1 MRLQTNRKD
10 EKYDPAHRG
19 RVERSLLSGEGG
31 SVLILLA
38 IVLAAILALGALSI
52 DIGMM
57 LLTKTQLQ
65 NAADSAALAG
75 ASVMARSGGERGDAR
90 TAAIRLAAANRA
102 FKGSDGRRFNEFAP
116 VILEE
121 EDITFP
127 EAGVIRVAAQRTE
140 ASGNPLRS
148 YFLKVLDPRANAT
161 IDVRATASASYID
174 VCGTNCPKP
183 WAPPDRWHDANKN
196 NKYDPNKTTNK
207 SEYYDPKLT
216 GYRLPDDLGV
226 QVTIKI
232 RSASQSMV
240 PSYYYAV
247 DYPPV
252 GKGNPG
258 EGANR
263 YREWIG
269 GCPDPSFVVE
279 PGDMLQI
286 EPGSMSGPTK
296 QGLDVL
302 YALDP
307 KARWH
312 SLNKKVVDSAYLRS
326 PRIVTIPLMDPSIG
340 VTAAGP
346 GRKKVV
352 VAKLLSFFIESYS
365 SSNVTGR
372 LVGAAAPGS
381 AVPCATQTGRSFL
394 YKVKLTE

>member
-1 MRLQTNRKD
+1 MDK
-10 EKYDPAHRG
+10 EPKPGRG
-19 RVERSLLSGEGG
+19 ERPERERLSGRRG
-31 SVLILLA
+31 STLILLA
-38 IVLAAILALGALSI
+38 IVFAAILALGALSI

-75 ASVMARSGGERGDAR
+75 VSVMARMGGEKGDAR

-102 FKGSDGRRFNEFAP
+102 FQGSSGKRFNEFAP
-116 VILEE
+116 VVLDDG
-121 EDITFP
+121 DITFP
-127 EAGVIRVAAQRTE
+127 EPGVIRVAARRTE

-148 YFLKVLDPRANAT
+148 YFLKVLDPKSNAT
-161 IDVRATASASYID
+161 IDVRATASASYMD
-174 VCGTNCPKP
+174 VCGANCPKP
-183 WAPPDRWHDANKN
+183 WAPPDRWYDANKN
-196 NKYDPNKTTNK
+196 NKYDPNNTTNK
-207 SEYYDPKLT
+207 SEYYDPELT
-216 GYRLPDDLGV
+216 GYRLPDDFGV
-226 QVTIKI
+226 KITIKI
-232 RSASQSMV
+232 RSASQSML

-247 DYPPV
+247 DYPPI
-252 GKGNPG
+252 GKGSPA

-263 YREWIG
+263 YRDWIG

-302 YALDP
+302 FALDP
-307 KARWH
+307 KARWDAV
-312 SLNKKVVDSAYLRS
+312 NKKVVDSAYLRS
-326 PRIVTIPLMDPSIG
+326 PRIITIPLMDPSIG
-340 VTAAGP
+340 VAAAGP

-365 SSNVTGR
+365 SANVTGR
-372 LVGAAAPGS
+372 LVSAAAPGS
-381 AVPCATQTGRSFL
+381 AVPCASQTGRSFL